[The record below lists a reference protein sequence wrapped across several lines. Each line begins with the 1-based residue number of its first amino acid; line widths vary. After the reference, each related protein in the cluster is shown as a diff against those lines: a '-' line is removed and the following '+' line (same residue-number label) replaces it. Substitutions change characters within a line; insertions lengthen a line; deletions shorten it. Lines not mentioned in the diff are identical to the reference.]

1 MKNQLNK
8 AIIIAA
14 KIHKG
19 KKGRNHEPAIMHPIR
34 VMGMMNDNNSRTVAV
49 LHDVV
54 ESGKISIPELK
65 QAGFNKK
72 ICKAV
77 DLLSRRKGEKYN
89 HYIDRLKDNNLAVTV
104 KLADLIDNFSRRK
117 GYKKASKVDL
127 QKIKK
132 YKKAYKRLTGQKLQ
146 IN

>member
-1 MKNQLNK
+1 MFK
-8 AIIIAA
+8 
-14 KIHKG
+14 KILIVG
-19 KKGRNHEPAIMHPIR
+19 CGLI
-34 VMGMMNDNNSRTVAV
+34 GS
-49 LHDVV
+49 
-54 ESGKISIPELK
+54 SILRDS
-65 QAGFNKK
+65 FNKK

-132 YKKAYKRLTGQKLQ
+132 YKKFF
-146 IN
+146 NCCSH

>member
-1 MKNQLNK
+1 M
-8 AIIIAA
+8 
-14 KIHKG
+14 
-19 KKGRNHEPAIMHPIR
+19 
-34 VMGMMNDNNSRTVAV
+34 AV

-132 YKKAYKRLTGQKLQ
+132 YKKAYKRLTGEKLQ

>member
-1 MKNQLNK
+1 MPAGGGGGSTNTEIEDARTNK
-8 AIIIAA
+8 IWQIA
-14 KIHKG
+14 
-19 KKGRNHEPAIMHPIR
+19 
-34 VMGMMNDNNSRTVAV
+34 
-49 LHDVV
+49 
-54 ESGKISIPELK
+54 
-65 QAGFNKK
+65 
-72 ICKAV
+72 
-77 DLLSRRKGEKYN
+77 SRRKGEKYN

-132 YKKAYKRLTGQKLQ
+132 YKKAYKRLTGEKLQ